1 MPPKIDYAEAAVQ
14 KAMAAMDANPRLK
27 GTTAAQQFGAP
38 YNRLIAHQRGRLVS
52 NTRGGHNKKLNVPQ
66 DQALRDYL
74 IMLAGAGTEANLAEV
89 KNAASRL
96 LYYDIYILKYLRIA
110 GFCVLHSPAY

>member
-38 YNRLIAHQRGRLVS
+38 YDRLMARRRGRPAS
-52 NTRGGHNKKLNVPQ
+52 NTRGGHNKKLDVPQ

-74 IMLAGAGTEANLAEV
+74 MMLAGAGTEANLAEV

-96 LYYDIYILKYLRIA
+96 LYYESGDPTKTVSRRWTKA
-110 GFCVLHSPAY
+110 

>member
-38 YNRLIAHQRGRLVS
+38 YDRLMAHQQGHPAS
-52 NTRGGHNKKLNVPQ
+52 NTRGGHNKKLNMPQ

-74 IMLAGAGTEANLAEV
+74 MMLARANTEANLAKV
-89 KNAASRL
+89 KNAASKL
-96 LYYDIYILKYLRIA
+96 LYYESGDPTKTVSRRWIKA
-110 GFCVLHSPAY
+110 

>member
-1 MPPKIDYAEAAVQ
+1 MQ

-27 GTTAAQQFGAP
+27 GTTAAQQFGAS
-38 YNRLIAHQRGRLVS
+38 YDRLMAYQRGRPAS
-52 NTRGGHNKKLNVPQ
+52 NTRGGHNKKLDVPQ

-74 IMLAGAGTEANLAEV
+74 MMLAGAGTEANLAEV

-96 LYYDIYILKYLRIA
+96 LYYELGNPIKIVSWR
-110 GFCVLHSPAY
+110 